1 MRFYF
6 LTYHG
11 TFIGRAADGETVSQL
26 PLYAIFQRE
35 RLASIDVDV
44 RQVRE
49 TYDAFI
55 AETTG
60 DTVAATVRHIGDR
73 LIHLNPNR
81 KTISVENNGLYLCA
95 EPDGR
100 AEENRGSVN
109 LWESFVACSDDD
121 LDVIAMIMKSP
132 WIQKSSR
139 RIIDGATLTSGENFA
154 LVLGGLNIPLAH
166 NLPFDLGQPPFR
178 LLVLI
183 DGWRIDEL
191 VLYKPL
197 IYYLAFGDDNVFE
210 QLAISLQSLI
220 EIGRYKGD
228 VLVFSDRSH
237 EAIARDNPWL
247 PPDRLLV
254 ASNPAKDWVGFVAG
268 KYCII
273 EEKLAYDYQPVIYM
287 DPDIIYDMDAEDL
300 LVSVAVADRLCAPLE
315 TFSRLADS
323 PAVGSTLLQLDHA
336 EPRFACGFNGGTIGI
351 PNLPAH
357 RHTLELIRRIISN
370 YSSMNGRGIFKWVDQ
385 EAANYVSYKIAHF
398 DTREMSQFVRFSS
411 THSPVPVE
419 PRRGAIHFWGVLRV
433 NRPRLMR
440 VHLAAVVD
448 VDRLVRQLESA
459 RSQR

>member
-1 MRFYF
+1 MQR
-6 LTYHG
+6 TA
-11 TFIGRAADGETVSQL
+11 TPCRSCRCTT
-26 PLYAIFQRE
+26 IFQRE
-35 RLASIDVDV
+35 RLACIDVDV

-55 AETTG
+55 AETAG
-60 DTVAATVRHIGDR
+60 DTVTSTVRHLGDR

-81 KTISVENNGLYLCA
+81 KTISIENNGLYLCA

-100 AEENRGSVN
+100 AEENRGSVDV
-109 LWESFVACSDDD
+109 WESFVACSDED
-121 LDVIAMIMKSP
+121 LDIIAMILKSL
-132 WIQKSSR
+132 WILKSSR
-139 RIIDGATLTSGENFA
+139 RIIDGATLTSGENYA
-154 LVLGGLNIPLAH
+154 LVLGGLHIPLAH
-166 NLPFDLGQPPFR
+166 NLPFDLGQLPFR
-178 LLVLI
+178 LLVLV

-220 EIGRYKGD
+220 ELGHYKGD

-237 EAIARDNPWL
+237 EAIAGENPWL
-247 PPDRLLV
+247 PPDRLHV
-254 ASNPAKDWVGFVAG
+254 ASKPAKDWVGFVAG

-273 EEKLAYDYQPVIYM
+273 EEKQAYGYQPVIYM
-287 DPDIIYDMDAEDL
+287 DPDIIYEDMNAEDL
-300 LVSVAVADRLCAPLE
+300 LVSVAVANRLCAPLE
-315 TFSRLADS
+315 PFSRLADS
-323 PAVGSTLLQLDHA
+323 PAVGATLLQLDHA

-370 YSSMNGRGIFKWVDQ
+370 YSSMNGRGVFKWVDQ

-411 THSPVPVE
+411 THSPVAVE

-440 VHLAAVVD
+440 AHLEAVAEI
-448 VDRLVRQLESA
+448 DRLVSQLG
-459 RSQR
+459 R

>member
-1 MRFYF
+1 M
-6 LTYHG
+6 TYHG
-11 TFIGRAADGETVSQL
+11 TFIGRATDGETLSQL
-26 PLYAIFQRE
+26 PLDTIFQRG
-35 RLASIDVDV
+35 RLASIDVDA

-49 TYDAFI
+49 IYDAFI
-55 AETTG
+55 AETLGGRVT
-60 DTVAATVRHIGDR
+60 ASVRHLGERI
-73 LIHLNPNR
+73 IHLNPNR
-81 KTISVENNGLYLCA
+81 KTISIENNGLYLCA

-100 AEENRGSVN
+100 AEENRGTVDV
-109 LWESFVACSDDD
+109 WESFVACSDED
-121 LDVIAMIMKSP
+121 LDAIAMIMKSP
-132 WIQKSSR
+132 WILKSSR
-139 RIIDGATLTSGENFA
+139 RMIDGATLTSGENFA
-154 LVLGGLNIPLAH
+154 MLLGDLNIPLAH
-166 NLPFDLGQPPFR
+166 NLPFDLGQVPFR
-178 LLVLI
+178 LLVLV

-197 IYYLAFGDDNVFE
+197 IFYLAFGDDNVFE
-210 QLAISLQSLI
+210 QLAISLESLI
-220 EIGRYKGD
+220 EVGRYMGD
-228 VLVFSDRSH
+228 VLVFSDRTH
-237 EAIARDNPWL
+237 EAISRDNPWL
-247 PPDRLLV
+247 PPARLHV

-273 EEKLAYDYQPVIYM
+273 EEKQAYGYQPVIYM
-287 DPDIIYDMDAEDL
+287 DPDIIYDMDVEDL

-315 TFSRLADS
+315 PFSRLADS
-323 PAVGSTLLQLDHA
+323 PAVGATLLQLDHA

-370 YSSMNGRGIFKWVDQ
+370 YSSMNGRGVFKWVDQ

-440 VHLAAVVD
+440 AHLDAVME
-448 VDRLVRQLESA
+448 VDRIVRQLESA
-459 RSQR
+459 RFHD